1 MAQLSPGVEIIERD
15 FTVRIP
21 TVTSSVGAMVIAT
34 EKGPIN
40 KPILINTEKQ
50 FIETFG
56 EPDDVNYKHWFTAS
70 AFLKASD
77 QLWVVRTEDKTKL
90 CAGVTI
96 GTSGALTACG
106 TPLISSY
113 PTPKAAEF
121 FPLTYDNVSDTE
133 AVNGNVPVFNT
144 GGGSELFH
152 IYAVGAGPYYE
163 GVQVVVINSVD
174 YKSLLELKE
183 EYAQAVTTQQKQA
196 IIKKYYTGTPATS
209 ADAVWDG
216 STAPTSSDP
225 YYVDGGDYLS
235 CSLVK
240 DDVITSEVIDGKQ
253 VWYLDTSLLD
263 EYTSF
268 EFGPQA
274 TLDTN
279 SNTYVN
285 SDEFAVFVYD
295 PKGNLAEQYLVS
307 NTPDKVDD
315 FGNKM
320 FAPDVINGNSAY
332 IYFFVGDD
340 PVGASGIEPV
350 STGKINLAGA
360 DALTTSLGDLTGEIE
375 GQYREWFTNK
385 ETLDIDVFLDA
396 DYPTVLKQA
405 LDDIAKNI
413 RKDCFVILNVPED
426 KMVNLT
432 THRPVAQ
439 YVTTMKNYVAND
451 LKINSS
457 YSAIYGQYFKIFDRF
472 NEVERWVPVTGYVG
486 ATIARVDFNT
496 AQWFAPAGLNR
507 GIIDGITDVAL
518 TPDKPQRDVMYV
530 NRINPIV
537 NFTGQGIV
545 IWGQK
550 TLQARPSAFDRINV
564 RRLFLHMERS
574 IEKLAR
580 YFLFEINDEIT
591 RSRFRGLVNGFL
603 SDIKVRRGVTDFLV
617 VCDSSNNPPDVVD
630 RNEFVAEILVKPT
643 RAIEFIKLVFTA
655 VNTGVSFSEVVGGA

>member
-15 FTVRIP
+15 FTLRIP
-21 TVTSSVGAMVIAT
+21 TVTSSVGAFVMAA
-34 EKGPIN
+34 EKGAIN
-40 KPILINTEKQ
+40 KPILINTERDL
-50 FIETFG
+50 IDTFG
-56 EPDDVNYKHWFTAS
+56 EPDDVVYKHWFTAS

-90 CAGVTI
+90 CAGVTV
-96 GTSGALTACG
+96 GTSGGFTACG
-106 TPLISSY
+106 GALVSSY
-113 PTPKAAEF
+113 PTPKASEF
-121 FPLTYDNVSDTE
+121 YPLSYDNVGDSE
-133 AVNGNVPVFNT
+133 AMNGNVPVFNT
-144 GGGSELFH
+144 GGGSEMFH
-152 IYAVGAGPYYE
+152 IFAVGAGPYYE
-163 GVQVVVINSVD
+163 GVQVVTIDSVD
-174 YKSLLELKE
+174 YKTLLELKE
-183 EYAQAVTTQQKQA
+183 EYSQAVTTQQKQA

-209 ADAVWDG
+209 GDAVWDG
-216 STAPTSSDP
+216 STPPASSDV
-225 YYVDGGDYLS
+225 YYTDTGNYLS

-240 DDVITSEVIDGKQ
+240 DDLIYSEVIDSKE
-253 VWYLDTSLLD
+253 VWYLDTGLLD

-268 EFGPQA
+268 EYGPQA

-279 SNTYVN
+279 SGLYVN
-285 SDEFAVFVYD
+285 SDEFVVFVYD
-295 PKGNLAEQYLVS
+295 PESNLAEKYLVS

-320 FAPDVINGNSAY
+320 FAPDLINGNSGY
-332 IYFFVGDD
+332 IYFFIGGD
-340 PVGASGIEPV
+340 PTQASGIEPV
-350 STGKINLAGA
+350 TTGKINLAGA
-360 DALTTSLGDLTGEIE
+360 DALTTSLGDLNGEIE
-375 GQYREWFTNK
+375 GQYREWFANK
-385 ETLDIDVFLDA
+385 ENLEIDVFLDP

-426 KMVNLT
+426 KMVNLS
-432 THRPVAQ
+432 THRPIAN
-439 YVTTMKNYVAND
+439 YVTSMKNYVASEMN
-451 LKINSS
+451 INSS

-472 NEVERWVPVTGYVG
+472 NEIERWVPVSGYVG
-486 ATIARVDFNT
+486 ATIARVDFSS

-507 GIIDGITDVAL
+507 GIIDGVTEVAIN
-518 TPDKPQRDVMYV
+518 PDKPQRDVMYV

-537 NFTGQGIV
+537 NFIGQGIV

-574 IEKLAR
+574 IEKLSR
-580 YFLFEINDEIT
+580 YFLFEINDEVT

-603 SDIKVRRGVTDFLV
+603 ADIKNRRGVTDYLV
-617 VCDSSNNPPDVVD
+617 VCDASNNTTDVVD

-655 VNTGVSFSEVVGGA
+655 VATGVSFSEVVGGA